1 MTETQQLLAA
11 LKRELRVRHL
21 TYRDVAKALGL
32 SEPSVKRLFSSGRFT
47 LDRLAA
53 LTGLLGLTLAEL
65 TLEGVA
71 SADLSP
77 FRIDRPALTDPA
89 YEADWLV

>member
-1 MTETQQLLAA
+1 MTTIPQKTAISKAFNAGAPMIGPTIKAA
-11 LKRELRVRHL
+11 RQ
-21 TYRDVAKALGL
+21 A
-32 SEPSVKRLFSSGRFT
+32 
-47 LDRLAA
+47 
-53 LTGLLGLTLAEL
+53 LGLTLAEL
-65 TLEGVA
+65 TVEGVA

>member
-53 LTGLLGLTLAEL
+53 LTGLLAAETDAPPKDLARDAYDIAYAMER
-65 TLEGVA
+65 ERKE
-71 SADLSP
+71 
-77 FRIDRPALTDPA
+77 RIHGGAC
-89 YEADWLV
+89 